1 MSSMTTLCVTSISYA
16 IQATYGRDLLGNRSS
31 RIPGFYKLPIEERLK
46 IVKEWANLTDEE
58 VELLKNFGNLEPKI
72 ADAMIENVIGGMT
85 YPFAIATNFRINGKD
100 YLVPM
105 VIEESSV
112 VAAASNAA
120 KMLREGDGIIAKA
133 GPQYM
138 IGQIHLVKVDSP
150 HYKAFKIL
158 EKKHEILD
166 HANQQDPVLVKLG
179 GGARDLEVRAVE
191 TRRGPAIIVHL
202 IVDVLDAMGA
212 NAVNTMAEAIAPIL
226 EKITGG
232 EARLRIISNYA
243 VYRLV
248 RAWARASPEAVGGK
262 EIVEK
267 IVDASAL
274 AEADP
279 FRAVTHNK
287 GIMNGIIAV
296 ALATAQDHRAIEAGI
311 HAYAARNGTYKPLSI
326 WDMDSE
332 GYLVGTLELPL
343 QIGII
348 GGAVKVHPIARI
360 ALKILGVK
368 KASELAEVMA
378 AVGLAQNLAA
388 LRALVTEGI
397 QRGHMKLHAKNL
409 AIMAGATGEL
419 IDKVAEQMVREG
431 RIRFDYA
438 KELVEKYKKQLQ

>member
-1 MSSMTTLCVTSISYA
+1 MST
-16 IQATYGRDLLGNRSS
+16 RSS
-31 RIPGFYKLPIEERLK
+31 RISGFYKLPFEERLK
-46 IVKEWANLTDEE
+46 IVAEWAGLTKEE
-58 VELLKNFGNLEPKI
+58 VELLKNTGNLDRKV

-85 YPFAIATNFRINGKD
+85 YPFAIATNFRINGRD

-120 KMLREGDGIIAKA
+120 KMLREGDGIIARA

-138 IGQIHLVKVDSP
+138 IGQIHLVKITSP
-150 HYKAFKIL
+150 RYKAMKII
-158 EKKHEILD
+158 EKKEELLE

-179 GGARDLEVRAVE
+179 GGARDIEVRVLD
-191 TRRGPAIIVHL
+191 TRIGPVIVVHL

-212 NAVNTMAEAIAPIL
+212 NAVNTMAEALAPLL

-232 EARLRIISNYA
+232 EARLRIISNNA
-243 VYRLV
+243 VYRIV
-248 RAWARASPEAVGGK
+248 RAWARIHPKNVGGEEVAK
-262 EIVEK
+262 KIVE
-267 IVDASAL
+267 ASIL

-279 FRAVTHNK
+279 YRAVTHNK

-296 ALATAQDHRAIEAGI
+296 ALATAQDHRAIEAGA
-311 HAYAARNGTYKPLSI
+311 HAYASRNGVYKPLSTWEI
-326 WDMDSE
+326 DEE
-332 GYLVGTLELPL
+332 GYLTGTLEIPL
-343 QIGII
+343 QIGIV

-368 KASELAEVMA
+368 TAKELAEIMA

-397 QRGHMKLHAKNL
+397 QKGHMKLHAKNL

-419 IDKVAEQMVREG
+419 IDIIAEQMIKEG

-438 KELVEKYKKQLQ
+438 KELVEKYKKKV

>member
-1 MSSMTTLCVTSISYA
+1 M
-16 IQATYGRDLLGNRSS
+16 
-31 RIPGFYKLPIEERLK
+31 PGFYKLPMEERLR
-46 IVKEWANLTDEE
+46 IVAEWAGLSEEE
-58 VELLKNFGNLEPKI
+58 VRLLSNFGNLDPKI

-85 YPFAIATNFRINGKD
+85 YPFAIAPNFRINGKD
-100 YLVPM
+100 YLIPM
-105 VIEESSV
+105 VIEETSV

-138 IGQIHLVKVDSP
+138 IGQIHLVKVDAP
-150 HYKAFKIL
+150 RYKAMKIL
-158 EKKHEILD
+158 EKKAEILE
-166 HANQQDPVLVKLG
+166 HANQQDPILVKLG
-179 GGARDLEVRAVE
+179 GGARDLEVRVIE
-191 TRRGPAIIVHL
+191 TRRGPAIVVHL

-212 NAVNTMAEAIAPIL
+212 NAVNTMAEAVAPIL

-243 VYRLV
+243 VYRIV
-248 RAWARASPEAVGGK
+248 RAWARASPEAVGGRDV
-262 EIVEK
+262 VEK

-287 GIMNGIIAV
+287 GILNGIIAV
-296 ALATAQDHRAIEAGI
+296 ALATAQDHRAIEAGA
-311 HAYAARNGTYKPLSI
+311 HAYAARDGTYKPLST
-326 WDMDSE
+326 WDVDSE
-332 GYLVGTLELPL
+332 GYLVGTLEIPL
-343 QIGII
+343 QVGIV

-368 KASELAEVMA
+368 TAKELAEIMA

-397 QRGHMKLHAKNL
+397 QKGHMKLHAKNL

-419 IDKVAEQMVREG
+419 IDIVAEQMVKEG

-438 KELVEKYKKQLQ
+438 KELVEKYKKQME